1 MALADFLRTEAAA
14 ETPAAPLTN
23 FLVLQPSWSGMSRSS
38 RALFMGPS
46 PTGILRTQLFLF
58 KVPLLTISS
67 MVLTSPYQ
75 PVNMAFILVR
85 SANLA

>member
-1 MALADFLRTEAAA
+1 
-14 ETPAAPLTN
+14 
-23 FLVLQPSWSGMSRSS
+23 
-38 RALFMGPS
+38 MGPS